1 MRNRREIGSDD
12 PDTGADDW
20 LGCFGRLGAED
31 GRLRHRRTCARG
43 RAAQGALLGVTATA
57 ASWVEVCTGLVGVA
71 VEVMK
76 QSVGAW
82 YGGTGTEEH
91 DEEKERN
98 EPLPHGQIIPGLTF
112 RRMGQGRDPRHL

>member
-12 PDTGADDW
+12 PDSGVDDR

-43 RAAQGALLGVTATA
+43 RAAQGALLGVTSTA
-57 ASWVEVCTGLVGVA
+57 ASRVEVCTELVGVA

-76 QSVGAW
+76 
-82 YGGTGTEEH
+82 
-91 DEEKERN
+91 
-98 EPLPHGQIIPGLTF
+98 
-112 RRMGQGRDPRHL
+112 